1 MRQRY
6 ARLALT
12 AATAFLAALAFG
24 SPAHAAEADVSI
36 NPGNVPTTAA
46 DFKTHDCD
54 DIIDFFDNVELP
66 GGGEAKARFEA
77 KGVIDHIFP
86 IDGWHFILPD
96 ASGDAFVSLK
106 LTFTTPDGPLEVTIP
121 GGGGDDDLYW
131 GVLGEAGGKSNK
143 HAYLQTW
150 AGWTLTGGTAVVQ
163 RGDGQY
169 TQDIFNLSH
178 VCAGTPTSPSPST
191 STSPSTGT
199 SESPS
204 PGTSQS
210 TQPGTS
216 VSPSSGGGL
225 PVTGVAWGATAL
237 TAVGLIAAGVALMA
251 VRRRR
256 ELTEENTTEA

>member
-6 ARLALT
+6 ARLALA
-12 AATAFLAALAFG
+12 AATAFLAATAFA
-24 SPAHAAEADVSI
+24 SPAQAAEADVTI

-46 DFKTHDCD
+46 GFETHDCD
-54 DIIDFFDNVELP
+54 DIFEFFDKVEDP
-66 GGGEAKARFEA
+66 GNGDKFQV
-77 KGVIDHIFP
+77 KNGVIDIP
-86 IDGWHFILPD
+86 IGIDGWHFILPD

-106 LTFTTPDGPLEVTIP
+106 LNFTTPDGPLEVTIP
-121 GGGGDDDLYW
+121 GGGGENDPYW

-143 HAYLQTW
+143 HAYLLTY

-169 TQDIFNLSH
+169 TQNTFNLSH
-178 VCAGTPTSPSPST
+178 VCAGTPQSPSPSP
-191 STSPSTGT
+191 SVSASTGT
-199 SESPS
+199 SSSPS
-204 PGTSQS
+204 PGASQS
-210 TQPGTS
+210 TPPGTS
-216 VSPSSGGGL
+216 ASPSPSGGL

-256 ELTEENTTEA
+256 ELTEDTTTEA